1 MNQEWE
7 LKKEIIEIGKRIWM
21 RGYVAANDGN
31 ISVLLNDK
39 EVLTTPTGV
48 SKGFMTIDMIIKVDR
63 NGNVIT
69 GNPKYKPSSELKMHL
84 EVYRQRP
91 DIKSVVHAHPPYAT
105 SFAVAGI
112 PLNKCVLPEAVL
124 TIGAV
129 PTARYGLPSTME
141 IPDAIREHIKN
152 SDVILLENHG
162 ALTLGPDL
170 LTAYHRMETLDHTA
184 HIVWNAIQL
193 GNLNVLPEFER
204 DRLMALR
211 DNYGLKG
218 RVAVCDATPMPSNE
232 HPVSTTMSSSGSGK
246 KEISEQYVREITEKV
261 LAKLKSN

>member
-1 MNQEWE
+1 
-7 LKKEIIEIGKRIWM
+7 
-21 RGYVAANDGN
+21 
-31 ISVLLNDK
+31 
-39 EVLTTPTGV
+39 
-48 SKGFMTIDMIIKVDR
+48 
-63 NGNVIT
+63 
-69 GNPKYKPSSELKMHL
+69 
-84 EVYRQRP
+84 
-91 DIKSVVHAHPPYAT
+91 
-105 SFAVAGI
+105 
-112 PLNKCVLPEAVL
+112 
-124 TIGAV
+124 
-129 PTARYGLPSTME
+129 
-141 IPDAIREHIKN
+141 
-152 SDVILLENHG
+152 
-162 ALTLGPDL
+162 
-170 LTAYHRMETLDHTA
+170 METLDHTA